1 VILLC
6 AATRMEMDACLGP
19 LGEAFDA
26 LPEGPRPWARRRG
39 RVLLA
44 VTGPGIPLT
53 LARLMPLAVSERP
66 TALVNAGIAGAYPGA
81 GLAIGDLAAG
91 ESEQFGDLGAEA
103 PGPEAFLP
111 IGGFAWCDPVYAR
124 PLPLSLEPLGEGV
137 GSGLAGGPLSIV
149 EAGITRGITQGIK
162 RARGCTVNACTG
174 TAATGARRRAGTGAD
189 FESMEGAAIALAGL
203 ELGLPAAEIRAIS
216 NFAAERDMRPG
227 NIGAALRALGAFVSG
242 WLERNA

>member
-19 LGEAFDA
+19 LGEAFET
-26 LPEGPRPWARRRG
+26 LPMGPKPWARRRG

-53 LARLMPLAVSERP
+53 LARLMPLAAAEMP

-91 ESEQFGDLGAEA
+91 ESEQFGDLGSEA
-103 PGPEAFLP
+103 PGPEFFLP
-111 IGGFAWCDPVYAR
+111 IGGFAWCDPAYAR
-124 PLPLSLEPLGEGV
+124 PMPLSLGPLGEG
-137 GSGLAGGPLSIV
+137 AP
-149 EAGITRGITQGIK
+149 
-162 RARGCTVNACTG
+162 RAAKGCTVNACTG
-174 TAATGARRRAGTGAD
+174 TAATGARRRAATGAD
-189 FESMEGAAIALAGL
+189 FESMEGAAVALAGS

-216 NFAAERDMRPG
+216 NFAAERDMRPE
-227 NIGAALRALGAFVSG
+227 NIGIALRALGSFVSG